1 MMKISVTVNGR
12 EYTREVEGIP
22 TLLRFLREDIGLT
35 GTKEGCEAGECGA
48 CTVFLDGRTVNSCLV
63 MAAEADGANI
73 ETIEGEATDAGLSR
87 IQEAFARHFAVQ
99 CGYCTAGMIMSVR
112 RLLADNPQPTVE
124 EIREG
129 IEGNLC
135 RCTGYQQII
144 EAVLDAS
151 GQLAE
156 PMREDLR
163 YV

>member
-12 EYTREVEGIP
+12 EYTREVEGSP

-48 CTVFLDGRTVNSCLV
+48 CTVFLDGQTVNSCLV
-63 MAAEADGANI
+63 LAAEADGAVI
-73 ETIEGEATDAGLSR
+73 ETIEGEATDAGLSV
-87 IQEAFARHFAVQ
+87 IQEAFGRHFAVQ
-99 CGYCTAGMIMSVR
+99 CGYCTGGMIMSVR
-112 RLLADNPQPTVE
+112 RLLADNPHPTVD

-156 PMREDLR
+156 PTREDLK

>member
-1 MMKISVTVNGR
+1 MMNISVTVNGR
-12 EYTREVEGIP
+12 EYVRQVETSA
-22 TLLRFLREDIGLT
+22 TLLRFLREDLGLT

-63 MAAEADGANI
+63 LAAEADGAEV
-73 ETIEGEATDAGLSR
+73 ETIEGEASDAGLSP

-99 CGYCTAGMIMSVR
+99 CGYCTGGMIMSVR
-112 RLLADNPQPTVE
+112 RLLRDNATPTVE
-124 EIREG
+124 EIREA

-135 RCTGYQQII
+135 RCTGYEQII

-151 GQLAE
+151 GQFAE
-156 PMREDLR
+156 GTRGDLN

>member
-1 MMKISVTVNGR
+1 MNISVTVNER
-12 EYTREVEGIP
+12 EYTREVEGAR
-22 TLLRFLREDIGLT
+22 TLAQFLREDVGLT

-48 CTVFLDGRTVNSCLV
+48 CTVLLDGRTVNSCLV
-63 MAAEADGANI
+63 LAAEADGATV
-73 ETIEGEATDAGLSR
+73 ETVEGEAPRGELSP

-99 CGYCTAGMIMSVR
+99 CGYCTGGMIMSVR
-112 RLLADNPQPTVE
+112 RLLEDNPHPTVE

-144 EAVLDAS
+144 EAVLDVS

-156 PMREDLR
+156 TTREDLR
-163 YV
+163 HV